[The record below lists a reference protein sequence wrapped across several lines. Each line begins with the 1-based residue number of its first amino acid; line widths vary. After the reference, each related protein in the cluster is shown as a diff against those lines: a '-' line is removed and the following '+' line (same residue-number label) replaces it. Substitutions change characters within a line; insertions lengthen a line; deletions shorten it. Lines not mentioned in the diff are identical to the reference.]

1 VELVNLIADVK
12 GMTALASGL
21 MLGLAGIGAAI
32 GMGLMGGKFLE
43 GAARQPELM
52 PMLRGQMFLLVGLI
66 DAIPIIAVGIAMY
79 FVFVD
84 PFAAAVTAEAAKGAA
99 DAAGAAM
106 GH

>member
-1 VELVNLIADVK
+1 MEVIGMLADVQ

-32 GMGLMGGKFLE
+32 GMGIMGGKFLE
-43 GAARQPELM
+43 GAARQPEIV
-52 PMLRGQMFLLVGLI
+52 PMLQGKMFLLVGLI

-84 PFAAAVTAEAAKGAA
+84 PFGAKVLAEAAKV
-99 DAAGAAM
+99 AG
-106 GH
+106 